1 MDGENT
7 RSIGRVSDDA
17 VAVALPEGAPAGLQ
31 VCRLGDGAASA
42 LRTLV
47 QGTQGQVLELY
58 PLSKTLHMFQFK
70 PSFQEPGF
78 EDFVLSETK
87 SADKS
92 TDLAKRPP
100 PSPAIKRILS
110 AVGAALPWLER
121 HYVLGW
127 IQVNVTGKREDS
139 VQPHVDRAGWGDV
152 IVVATSTSC
161 TLKLK
166 GVDGAAPREGFEV
179 EVPAGGCYVL
189 AGHARHNVKHAID
202 TPPGRIGVVFRFYL
216 TDLCRLASRS
226 PTTSTSAGVA
236 PRARPAGGSVVLCRW
251 PAARRSTK
259 VHRNYRSVYPARVVA
274 VNGNIVV
281 VRFFKHDGDNGV
293 HENDLEIHGSLVLPE
308 TLSTKW
314 WTDADVPTAKDF
326 VEAAAADGADEAAAA
341 AEAATVE
348 AAAAEAAAAEA
359 AADEAAAAVVDE
371 AAAVEA
377 TTVEAAV
384 VDVAVGDVSPVAMQI
399 RQIMATLG
407 ARGAKKRKVRALFG
421 ALPGDTKLTFTTTT
435 NPREHLKSEH
445 GRAAKRA
452 YDAYSHMETV
462 ADIKEAGHIDHLL
475 YDLEREW
482 ARLG

>member
-259 VHRNYRSVYPARVVA
+259 VHSNYRSVYPARVVA

-281 VRFFKHDGDNGV
+281 VRFFKHDGDNSV
-293 HENDLEIHGSLVLPE
+293 HENDLGIHGSLVLLE
-308 TLSTKW
+308 TMSTKW
-314 WTDADVPTAKDF
+314 WTDDDVPTANDF
-326 VEAAAADGADEAAAA
+326 VEAAA
-341 AEAATVE
+341 
-348 AAAAEAAAAEA
+348 
-359 AADEAAAAVVDE
+359 
-371 AAAVEA
+371 
-377 TTVEAAV
+377 
-384 VDVAVGDVSPVAMQI
+384 VAVDASVGDDTPVATQI
-399 RQIMATLG
+399 QELLVSDASSND
-407 ARGAKKRKVRALFG
+407 KKCQVRALVG
-421 ALPGDTKLTFTTTT
+421 TLPGDTKVIFTTTT
-435 NPREHLKSEH
+435 NPRQHLKSKR
-445 GRAAKRA
+445 GRAAKRT
-452 YDAYSHMETV
+452 YEVYSRLKTV
-462 ADIKEAGHIDHLL
+462 NDIREAGCLDHLL
-475 YDLEREW
+475 YDLQSKW